1 MVAVGATLDPVAGTA
16 RVISSATS
24 AHVRH
29 IRAGQDRV
37 AVCQVDGARWA
48 TVEGVAVVRDDPAV
62 GGRGRTA
69 VRGPLPDAAAQ
80 PAAGGHRD
88 HRDPGARLQPLHSHQ
103 YSRSASVP
111 AVSSFEADPQ
121 VPGSG
126 RFAGPAGVAR
136 GRAGRARRA
145 TRLRRDPHPAA
156 TGSGALVGAWCFLD
170 AYGPHDL
177 AGSPGMRVG
186 PHPHTGL
193 QTVTW
198 LVAGEVLHRDTL
210 GTVQEIRPG
219 QLNLM
224 TAGRGIAHA
233 EETPRAHGPV
243 LHGVQLWVALPHAD
257 RDMPP
262 AFAHHAD
269 LPVVA
274 DGGLDR
280 DRPDGLAGRR
290 GLARRLLHAAARRR
304 GHAGRRHRRLSC
316 RCSPISSMRCWRSTA
331 RPPWTARRS
340 KPGPLLY
347 LGPGRRSLRL
357 AAGAPARLLLL
368 GGEPFE
374 ERLVM
379 WWNFVARDHDEI
391 VAMRA
396 DWVDGTPRF
405 GTVHGYD
412 GPPLPAPPMPIT
424 RLVPR
429 GRIALSRSA

>member
-1 MVAVGATLDPVAGTA
+1 M
-16 RVISSATS
+16 SN
-24 AHVRH
+24 
-29 IRAGQDRV
+29 
-37 AVCQVDGARWA
+37 
-48 TVEGVAVVRDDPAV
+48 
-62 GGRGRTA
+62 
-69 VRGPLPDAAAQ
+69 
-80 PAAGGHRD
+80 
-88 HRDPGARLQPLHSHQ
+88 
-103 YSRSASVP
+103 
-111 AVSSFEADPQ
+111 FEADPE
-121 VPGSG
+121 VGL
-126 RFAGPAGVAR
+126 AGPAALELLEGAPVALGGPR
-136 GRAGRARRA
+136 GFAVTRTLPNRQRR
-145 TRLRRDPHPAA
+145 
-156 TGSGALVGAWCFLD
+156 LVGAWCFLD
-170 AYGPHDL
+170 AYGPHEL

-198 LVAGEVLHRDTL
+198 LIAGEVLHRDSL

-233 EETPRAHGPV
+233 EETPREHSAV
-243 LHGVQLWVALPHAD
+243 LQGVQLWVALPHAD

-274 DGGLDR
+274 DGGLVATVLMGSLAGATSPAR
-280 DRPDGLAGRR
+280 CHTPLTGAEITLAPGTGASLPLRPDFEWAVLALDGAPTVD
-290 GLARRLLHAAARRR
+290 GVTL
-304 GHAGRRHRRLSC
+304 
-316 RCSPISSMRCWRSTA
+316 
-331 RPPWTARRS
+331 

-347 LGPGRRSLRL
+347 LGSGRSSLRL
-357 AAGAPARLLLL
+357 GTGSASRLLLL

-391 VAMRA
+391 VQMRA
-396 DWVDGTPRF
+396 DWADATPRF
-405 GTVHGYD
+405 GVVRGYD

-429 GRIALSRSA
+429 GRVR